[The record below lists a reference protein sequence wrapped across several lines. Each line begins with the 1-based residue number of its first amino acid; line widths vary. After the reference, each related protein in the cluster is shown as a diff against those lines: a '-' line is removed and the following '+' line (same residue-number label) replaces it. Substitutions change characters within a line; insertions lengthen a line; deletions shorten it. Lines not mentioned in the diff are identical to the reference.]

1 LEHGIGVGWT
11 GREPE
16 KSCVVRAGRAGM
28 GDAGSEMPLAQKDR
42 LRSDGSAVSV
52 RSSHL
57 DWKRVSNKCP
67 LVSKRTPQ
75 EWV

>member
-1 LEHGIGVGWT
+1 MT
-11 GREPE
+11 GLG
-16 KSCVVRAGRAGM
+16 S
-28 GDAGSEMPLAQKDR
+28 SEMKTVVDSELAVAHLVFK
-42 LRSDGSAVSV
+42 VSV

-67 LVSKRTPQ
+67 LVFKRTPD